1 MDAAPP
7 VTLGTMLLA
16 PQPLSAM
23 IAGGVVALGWLFTH
37 WQNRRRDAALRA
49 ERVRDVQGA
58 LYAEIRVH
66 VATLKGQNLSR
77 YGADIEALILKGDG
91 FFPVIPT
98 EQNDRLFAAIVEE
111 IHVLPFRV
119 VDPVVQYYSQLGTI
133 GAMIADLRALDLAKV
148 GPDRAARMYRHYI
161 EMKLEAID
169 LGEEAMA
176 FLLAHLTGGA
186 EAVAELSDSR
196 QKARLAESRAGVTS
210 WIEAEKARLSAANN
224 PASGRFGQ

>member
-1 MDAAPP
+1 M
-7 VTLGTMLLA
+7 TLGATLSDPRVVAAMIGGAVVAGGWVVTHL
-16 PQPLSAM
+16 LSA
-23 IAGGVVALGWLFTH
+23 
-37 WQNRRRDAALRA
+37 RRDRAARA

-66 VATLKGQNLSR
+66 VATLKGQNLPR
-77 YGADIEALILKGDG
+77 YGAEIEALILKDQG

-98 EQNDRLFAAIVEE
+98 EHNDRLFSAIVED

-119 VDPVVQYYSQLGTI
+119 VDPVVQYYNQLSTI
-133 GAMIADLRALDLAKV
+133 GAMIADLRALRLRRV
-148 GPDRAARMYRHYI
+148 GAVRAARMYRHYI
-161 EMKLEAID
+161 EMKIEAIE

-176 FLLAHLTGGA
+176 FLLAHLTGGS

-196 QKARLAESRAGVTS
+196 QKARLAETKAGVTS
-210 WIEAEKARLSAANN
+210 WIEAEKSRISAGNN